1 MCFVTYINIYI
12 FIYVGKCEIPAS
24 HIITHVTLDPS
35 RIWLCI
41 PFHLPVERL
50 DCFPFISIFMKH
62 FQYVFH
68 IWSSLGKPG
77 CVVAWVW
84 FVLPYQLTI
93 LHCCVISSYLIP
105 LLEES
110 SMKTFVNFWLFS
122 LSLNMSSC
130 SRDHS
135 LMMYLTCIFS

>member
-1 MCFVTYINIYI
+1 MKSSLQDS
-12 FIYVGKCEIPAS
+12 GLLS
-24 HIITHVTLDPS
+24 
-35 RIWLCI
+35 I
-41 PFHLPVERL
+41 PFPITDYNTGKPQCQKLKLTNQIQSRL
-50 DCFPFISIFMKH
+50 KTSAGMIT
-62 FQYVFH
+62 YVFVLAPRLH
-68 IWSSLGKPG
+68 LYIAQWFPNQGMLPPTVG
-77 CVVAWVW
+77 CI
-84 FVLPYQLTI
+84 FPYQLTI

-122 LSLNMSSC
+122 VSLNMSSC